1 MRILVTGGC
10 GYVGSVLIPRLLE
23 KGHKILSI
31 DNQFFGNFLP
41 KDKNLK
47 NIKMNVGDIKEAHLK
62 KIDTIIHLA
71 SISNDPA
78 ALINPKITW
87 ETNVLYTLKLLKLC
101 KKQRIKKFIFA
112 SSGSVYGVSKKRK
125 VDEKSK
131 LLPISDY
138 NKTKMVGEK
147 LVQSYQKYFDTVILR
162 PGTVCGL
169 SKSLRLDL
177 AVNSMVF
184 SALKGKIIKV
194 NGGNQ
199 IRPHVHIDD
208 MINAYL
214 FFLNKKKSSGIYNIG
229 FENYSIIKIAQMIN
243 DSLSSTIIK
252 KNRSI
257 DPRSY
262 RLYSKKVL
270 KIGFKPIKSV
280 QMAIDEFI
288 DNYRLKKIFFDA
300 RSFRAS
306 YLQKLLVKK

>member
-47 NIKMNVGDIKEAHLK
+47 NIKMNVGDIKEVHLK

-243 DSLSSTIIK
+243 NSLSSTIIK

>member
-47 NIKMNVGDIKEAHLK
+47 NIKMNVGDIKEVHLK

-177 AVNSMVF
+177 TVNSMVF

-243 DSLSSTIIK
+243 NSLSSTIIK

>member
-23 KGHKILSI
+23 KGHIILSI

-243 DSLSSTIIK
+243 NSLSSTIIK

>member
-1 MRILVTGGC
+1 MYPDQI
-10 GYVGSVLIPRLLE
+10 E
-23 KGHKILSI
+23 
-31 DNQFFGNFLP
+31 
-41 KDKNLK
+41 
-47 NIKMNVGDIKEAHLK
+47 
-62 KIDTIIHLA
+62 DTIKNWNPDTVIHLA
-71 SISNDPA
+71 AISNDPA

-243 DSLSSTIIK
+243 NSLSSTIIK

-306 YLQKLLVKK
+306 YLQKLLVKKWKNQIFGFPTNMQLIFRNFVKSGETNFAKEI

>member
-31 DNQFFGNFLP
+31 DNQFFGNFLL

-47 NIKMNVGDIKEAHLK
+47 NIKMNVRDIKEAHLK

-243 DSLSSTIIK
+243 NSLSSTIIK